1 MIEFTIPGRGRMR
14 IKNIV
19 FDVNGTIAID
29 GKIDEKIKKKLEK
42 LAQKVTVI
50 LLTADTFGTIEK
62 EMGKTGIKIHK
73 ISSPGEAEEK
83 EDFIKQLGG
92 KQTIAIGNGAND
104 SLMLKRAVIGICVI
118 DKEGAASSAVSNA
131 DIVIYGKE
139 TVFDILGN
147 PKRIIATL
155 RL

>member
-50 LLTADTFGTIEK
+50 LLTADTYGTIEK
-62 EMGKTGIKIHK
+62 EM
-73 ISSPGEAEEK
+73 
-83 EDFIKQLGG
+83 
-92 KQTIAIGNGAND
+92 
-104 SLMLKRAVIGICVI
+104 
-118 DKEGAASSAVSNA
+118 
-131 DIVIYGKE
+131 
-139 TVFDILGN
+139 
-147 PKRIIATL
+147 
-155 RL
+155 

>member
-50 LLTADTFGTIEK
+50 LLTADTYGTIEK
-62 EMGKTGIKIHK
+62 EMGKTGIKIQK
-73 ISSPGEAEEK
+73 ISSPGEVEEK
-83 EDFIKQLGG
+83 EDFIKKLGEE
-92 KQTIAIGNGAND
+92 QTIAIGNGEND
-104 SLMLKRAVIGICVI
+104 RLMLKRAILGICVV
-118 DKEGAASSAVSNA
+118 DKEGASSKAVTNS
-131 DIVIYGKE
+131 DIVVYGRE
-139 TVFDILGN
+139 AVFELTDN
-147 PKRIIATL
+147 PQRIIASL
-155 RL
+155 RS

>member
-62 EMGKTGIKIHK
+62 EMGKIGIKIHK

>member
-50 LLTADTFGTIEK
+50 LLTADTYGTIEK
-62 EMGKTGIKIHK
+62 EMGKTGIKIQK
-73 ISSPGEAEEK
+73 ISSPGEVEEK

-92 KQTIAIGNGAND
+92 KQTIAIGNGEND
-104 SLMLKRAVIGICVI
+104 RLMLKRAILGICVV
-118 DKEGAASSAVSNA
+118 DKEGASSKAVTNS
-131 DIVIYGKE
+131 DIVVYGRE
-139 TVFDILGN
+139 TVFELIDN
-147 PKRIIATL
+147 PQRIIASL
-155 RL
+155 RS

>member
-1 MIEFTIPGRGRMR
+1 MIEFDIPGRGLIK

-19 FDVNGTIAID
+19 FDVNGTVAMNGRID
-29 GKIDEKIKKKLEK
+29 YMIKKKLV
-42 LAQKVTVI
+42 LLSQKAEVF
-50 LLTADTFGTIEK
+50 LLTADTYGTIEK

-139 TVFDILGN
+139 TVFDLLKN

>member
-19 FDVNGTIAID
+19 FDVNGTIAIG

-50 LLTADTFGTIEK
+50 LLTADTYGTIEK

-83 EDFIKQLGG
+83 EDFIKQLGE

-139 TVFDILGN
+139 TVFDLLGN

>member
-50 LLTADTFGTIEK
+50 LLTADTYGTIEK
-62 EMGKTGIKIHK
+62 EMGKTGIKIQK
-73 ISSPGEAEEK
+73 ISSPGEVEEK
-83 EDFIKQLGG
+83 EDFIKKLGEE
-92 KQTIAIGNGAND
+92 QTIAIGNGEND
-104 SLMLKRAVIGICVI
+104 RLMLKRAILGICVV
-118 DKEGAASSAVSNA
+118 DKEGASSKAVTNS
-131 DIVIYGKE
+131 DIVVYGRE
-139 TVFDILGN
+139 TVFELIDN
-147 PKRIIATL
+147 PQRIIASL
-155 RL
+155 RS

>member
-50 LLTADTFGTIEK
+50 LLTADTYGTIEK
-62 EMGKTGIKIHK
+62 EMGKTGIKIQK
-73 ISSPGEAEEK
+73 ISSPGEVEEK
-83 EDFIKQLGG
+83 EDFIKKLGEE
-92 KQTIAIGNGAND
+92 QTIAIGNGEND
-104 SLMLKRAVIGICVI
+104 RLMLKRAILGICVV
-118 DKEGAASSAVSNA
+118 DKEGTSSKAVTNS
-131 DIVIYGKE
+131 DIVVYGRE
-139 TVFDILGN
+139 TVFELIDN
-147 PKRIIATL
+147 PQRIIASL
-155 RL
+155 RS